1 MLLFEGENALTMLMA
16 DGDDDIINSADDA
29 ATAAV
34 DDRAEFIDGIL
45 IFLLQHGQL
54 QQSKSKY

>member
-1 MLLFEGENALTMLMA
+1 MA
-16 DGDDDIINSADDA
+16 DGDDIINSADDA

-45 IFLLQHGQL
+45 ILLLQHGQL